1 EHRNLHREPAGL
13 PDAAFDFLRAQTE
26 VRVARVGVAPRVQDR
41 DDRPAGDVLGA
52 EAGLLR
58 ARAVAE
64 RSQIVRTEPAIASK
78 VLGLPAAAH
87 ASRSRSA
94 RATGA
99 SCCSCA
105 APSGDTYGGIGPVR
119 AMPASSTAW
128 CSTRAGPHASRR
140 SP

>member
-1 EHRNLHREPAGL
+1 KPAGMTNT
-13 PDAAFDFLRAQTE
+13 AFDFIRAQTE
-26 VRVARVGVAPRVQDR
+26 VRVARVVVAPRVQDR

-87 ASRSRSA
+87 ASRSRTA

-105 APSGDTYGGIGPVR
+105 RPSGHPAGGNGR
-119 AMPASSTAW
+119 
-128 CSTRAGPHASRR
+128 
-140 SP
+140 